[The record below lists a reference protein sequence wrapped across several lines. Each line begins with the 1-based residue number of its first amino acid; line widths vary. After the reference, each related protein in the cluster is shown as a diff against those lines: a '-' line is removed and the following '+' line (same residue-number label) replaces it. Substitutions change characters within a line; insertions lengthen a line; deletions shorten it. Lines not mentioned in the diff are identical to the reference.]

1 MTVLLASEALPLP
14 SYRSWIAEQERTLR
28 QEYEW
33 SGLRAALDR
42 QPAES
47 IYPAV
52 EFAALEQ
59 AISDDRCLQIAYTS
73 GVETIRGFLVLPP
86 GPARRSP
93 AVVYARGGS
102 LDFGSIGIGSLLD
115 FVRLANS
122 DYVVLATQ
130 YRGGPGSTGQ
140 DEFGGGDVDD
150 LLNLIPLLRARA
162 DVDPRNI
169 FAWGASRGGMMTM
182 LALRQGFRP
191 RAVALRAP
199 MLDLNETARQRDDMR
214 ANFQELMPDYPPD
227 PEAALRRRSALA
239 WAQLLPPLPMLLLH
253 GDSDHRVPVTQSVR
267 LQTALRE
274 LGRSVE
280 LHIYESEGH
289 LLLLNRSDYLN
300 RVCDWFDKH
309 RTN

>member
-1 MTVLLASEALPLP
+1 
-14 SYRSWIAEQERTLR
+14 
-28 QEYEW
+28 
-33 SGLRAALDR
+33 
-42 QPAES
+42 
-47 IYPAV
+47 
-52 EFAALEQ
+52 
-59 AISDDRCLQIAYTS
+59 
-73 GVETIRGFLVLPP
+73 
-86 GPARRSP
+86 
-93 AVVYARGGS
+93 
-102 LDFGSIGIGSLLD
+102 
-115 FVRLANS
+115 
-122 DYVVLATQ
+122 
-130 YRGGPGSTGQ
+130 
-140 DEFGGGDVDD
+140 
-150 LLNLIPLLRARA
+150 
-162 DVDPRNI
+162 
-169 FAWGASRGGMMTM
+169 MMTL